1 MSPSV
6 RPMVV
11 DALLRSKCATSVAIS
26 ETRTSVR
33 ECSVRLSGMR
43 RRSCPPAPLPAPCAV
58 TMDPHSGQEASA
70 GAPPGEPGPLVR
82 ETTPPPPP
90 PAATAAR
97 AAAALVSGFPQ
108 SGQNCAPAS
117 FCRPQYW
124 QALSAIK
131 LGGPIY
137 CSPLACATCDSS
149 APRSSSLRPE
159 RWEQLAHPRPHPV
172 GHPYPLHASPCT
184 PRSSIPTPPSQFR
197 RRILPSCSAASA
209 RVGVMSR

>member
-11 DALLRSKCATSVAIS
+11 DVLLRSKCATSVAIS

-43 RRSCPPAPLPAPCAV
+43 RRSCPPPPLLAACAV

-90 PAATAAR
+90 PAATTAR

-108 SGQNCAPAS
+108 SEQNCAPAT

-159 RWEQLAHPRPHPV
+159 RREAAARPPPHRVTHP
-172 GHPYPLHASPCT
+172 PLFPASPCIS
-184 PRSSIPTPPSQFR
+184 PSSIPTR
-197 RRILPSCSAASA
+197 
-209 RVGVMSR
+209 